1 MYKLNRVCQI
11 AVSFIPALLGILA
24 FINNVSQYQTTLTKI
39 IIPMLSM
46 RNVLDFSSQS
56 WRAISNPSLMPY
68 FSGLIM
74 AAELAVGVLAGVGII
89 NMLCNLNH
97 TNAHFQLAKQWVL
110 LACILGILTWGIG
123 FFIIGGEYFLS
134 WQNKDSPPLMGFQLS
149 AFMYVI
155 MMAVPYFILK
165 INIE

>member
-24 FINNVSQYQTTLTKI
+24 FINNVSQYQTTLANVVT
-39 IIPMLSM
+39 PMLSM
-46 RNVLDFSSQS
+46 RNVFDLSSQA
-56 WRAISNPSLMPY
+56 WRAISNTSLMPY
-68 FSGLIM
+68 FSGLM
-74 AAELAVGVLAGVGII
+74 MTSELAVGVLAVVGII
-89 NMLCNLNH
+89 KMLCNLNH
-97 TNAHFQLAKQWVL
+97 TNAHFQMAKQWVL

-134 WQNKDSPPLMGFQLS
+134 WQNKDSPPLMGLQLS

-155 MMAVPYFILK
+155 MMVVPYFILK
-165 INIE
+165 INKE